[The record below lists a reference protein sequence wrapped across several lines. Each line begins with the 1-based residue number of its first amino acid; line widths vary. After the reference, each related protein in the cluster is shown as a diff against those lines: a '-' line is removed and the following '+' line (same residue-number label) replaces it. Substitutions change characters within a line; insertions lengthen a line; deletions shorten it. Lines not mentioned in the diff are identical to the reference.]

1 MGNPNTAAGATGA
14 PTAFDGALH
23 WIAQCFEAGGVAVMV
38 LGLLLAMV
46 QTLRQLLRG
55 DSLGETYHPFRTTL
69 ARSILLGLE
78 FLVAADII
86 GTVAVE
92 PTIDNLLVLGLIVII
107 RTALS
112 FALQI
117 EISGQLPWRS
127 APQADTKSTI
137 EAISHTGQ
145 RTGNPTRF

>member
-1 MGNPNTAAGATGA
+1 MAGTSNAVAAI
-14 PTAFDGALH
+14 DGPSVFENALH
-23 WIAQCFEAGGVAVMV
+23 LIALCFEAGGVAVMV
-38 LGLLLAMV
+38 LGLLLALS

-55 DSLGETYHPFRTTL
+55 DKLGETYHPFRTTL

-92 PTIDNLLVLGLIVII
+92 PTINNLLVLGLIVII

-117 EISGQLPWRS
+117 EISGRLPWRLATAANAEPKSDNVS
-127 APQADTKSTI
+127 A
-137 EAISHTGQ
+137 
-145 RTGNPTRF
+145 